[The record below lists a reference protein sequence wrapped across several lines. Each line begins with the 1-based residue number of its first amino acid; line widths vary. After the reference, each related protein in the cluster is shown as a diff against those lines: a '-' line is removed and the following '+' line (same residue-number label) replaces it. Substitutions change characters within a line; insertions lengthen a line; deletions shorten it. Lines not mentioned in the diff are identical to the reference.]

1 VVPETPFVL
10 EEKPDLFGIET
21 IFGEC
26 SQAMVL
32 EDNMWELPTTPLVQ
46 MPQWVQPRH
55 CNIN

>member
-32 EDNMWELPTTPLVQ
+32 EDNMWELPTTPY
-46 MPQWVQPRH
+46 
-55 CNIN
+55 